1 MKTPSQP
8 DIWINGSFVPWN
20 KACVHP
26 LCHGL
31 QRGSVLFEGIDC
43 NKTMSGRAAI
53 FRLREHME
61 RFFNSS
67 SIIGMPLPYS
77 IQALMD
83 AIVAT
88 VARSGMKDCV
98 IRPLAFYSTT
108 GMDVYPGK
116 SEVTVVIGVGDAHY
130 PPESYR
136 VTISSY
142 RKIDISCM
150 PVKAKVSGNYIN
162 PMLAKSRAIEA
173 GFDDA
178 ILIDRDGFVAE
189 GTTSNIFIVENDTL
203 YTAPEDSILLGIT
216 RDTILKISKKVRV
229 KTVLEKFDAERL
241 KNADEVI
248 LCSSG
253 KELTP
258 IVQVDDT
265 VIGDGKPGKI
275 ALKLGAYYR
284 DIIEGKI
291 PEFEQWLTYV

>member
-8 DIWINGSFVPWN
+8 DIWINGKFVPWD

-43 NKTMSGRAAI
+43 NKTVSGRGAI

-67 SIIGMPLPYS
+67 GIIGMPLPYT

-83 AIVAT
+83 AVAST
-88 VARSGMKDCV
+88 VTRSGMKDCV

-116 SEVTVVIGVGDAHY
+116 SDVTVIIGVGEAHY
-130 PPESYR
+130 PPETYR
-136 VTISSY
+136 VMVSSL
-142 RKIDISCM
+142 RKIDDSCM

-162 PMLAKSRAIEA
+162 PMLAKSRAIDA

-178 ILIDRDGFVAE
+178 ILIDREGFVAE
-189 GTTSNIFIVENDTL
+189 GTTSNIFIVENNTL
-203 YTAPEDSILLGIT
+203 FTAPEDSILLGIT
-216 RDTILKISKKVRV
+216 RDTILKISKEAGVRTV
-229 KTVLEKFDAERL
+229 KEKFDAERL
-241 KNADEVI
+241 KCADEVI

-258 IVQVDDT
+258 IVQVDDA
-265 VIGDGKPGKI
+265 VIGDGRPGKI

-284 DIIEGKI
+284 TIIEGRV

>member
-1 MKTPSQP
+1 MKTPSRP
-8 DIWINGSFVPWN
+8 DIWINGSFVPWDN
-20 KACVHP
+20 ACVHP
-26 LCHGL
+26 FCHGL

-43 NKTMSGRAAI
+43 NEAVNGRGAI

-61 RFFNSS
+61 RFINSAR
-67 SIIGMPLPYS
+67 IIGMPLTYTL
-77 IQALMD
+77 QALMD
-83 AIVAT
+83 AVVAT
-88 VARSGMKDCV
+88 VARSGMKSCI

-108 GMDVYPGK
+108 VMDVYPGK
-116 SEVTVVIGVGDAHY
+116 SEVTVIIGLGDAHY

-142 RKIDISCM
+142 RKIDNSCM

-162 PMLAKSRAIEA
+162 PMLAKSRAIDA

-216 RDTILKISKKVRV
+216 RDTILKVSKEVGVRTV
-229 KTVLEKFDAERL
+229 KEKFDAERL

-258 IVQVDDT
+258 IVQVDDA
-265 VIGDGKPGKI
+265 VIGDGRPGKI
-275 ALKLGAYYR
+275 AQKLGAYYR
-284 DIIEGKI
+284 DIIEGRV
-291 PEFEQWLTYV
+291 PEFEHWLTYV